1 MSEPLSSYHPIMV
14 SGMAMTNSQSR
25 HHHSPNSLSGNVE
38 GKKDEEHSSGHQQS
52 PPQSI
57 PLFTMPG
64 LQQSANGGIPAIV
77 QLPQINYPSSSE
89 GGPFGVI
96 LPQGIQ

>member
-1 MSEPLSSYHPIMV
+1 MV

-25 HHHSPNSLSGNVE
+25 HHSSNNLSAGATATVLAE
-38 GKKDEEHSSGHQQS
+38 VKKDEDHSLGHQQS
-52 PPQSI
+52 PPQGI

-64 LQQSANGGIPAIV
+64 LPQSANGGIPAIV
-77 QLPQINYPSSSE
+77 QLPQISYPSSSE

>member
-1 MSEPLSSYHPIMV
+1 
-14 SGMAMTNSQSR
+14 MTNSQSR
-25 HHHSPNSLSGNVE
+25 HHHSSNSLSVSASATMLAE
-38 GKKDEEHSSGHQQS
+38 VKKDEDHSAGHQQS

-77 QLPQINYPSSSE
+77 QLPQISYPTSSE